1 MTAANSVEASPKL
14 YARIG
19 GALYLIII
27 LAGLFAELYVRGPLV
42 VSGQASAT
50 AHNILASETLWR
62 SSFAAEM
69 IIGICAIPLL
79 AIEYFL
85 LRPVNAALALVGLLF
100 NVSSLTVEFVTD
112 IWNYSA
118 LIFLEPGG
126 YLRTFDTHQLE
137 ALGYVALRL
146 HEQGFGVSLIFFGF
160 VLICWGYLVYNAV
173 YFPKTI
179 GVLLIVGGLCYII
192 NSFALFLAPSLADA
206 MFPYI
211 LIPSFIA
218 ELAFCLYMLVVGVNL
233 PKWNERL
240 RLTIT

>member
-1 MTAANSVEASPKL
+1 VIASPKL

-19 GALYLIII
+19 GALYLVII

-42 VSGQASAT
+42 VSGQPTAT
-50 AHNILASETLWR
+50 AHNILASEPLWR
-62 SSFAAEM
+62 AGFGAEI

-85 LRPVNAALALVGLLF
+85 LRPVNAANALTGLLF
-100 NVSSLTVEFVTD
+100 NVASLTIEFITD

-118 LIFLEPGG
+118 LIFIDPSA
-126 YLRTFDTHQLE
+126 YLKSFDAHQLE

-160 VLICWGYLVYNAV
+160 VLICWGYLAYNAG
-173 YFPKTI
+173 YFPKAI
-179 GVLLIVGGLCYII
+179 GVLLMLGGVCYII
-192 NSFALFLAPSLADA
+192 NSFGVFWAPALSDML
-206 MFPYI
+206 FPYI
-211 LIPSFIA
+211 LIPSFIG
-218 ELAFCLYMLVVGVNL
+218 ELTFCLYLLIVGVNL

-240 RLTIT
+240 HLSVT